1 VEPKITPKALRTEPK
16 ATVLIERAVHLLR
29 RRNWVALAEYYLG
42 TLPFVLALLY
52 FWSDMS
58 SNPMAMWYCGPS
70 AAGVAL
76 LFVWMKLWQV
86 KFCRRLWCQSQNVAP
101 EKWTWKRT
109 LSTAVRQTALH
120 ATGVILLPLAFIT
133 LFPLAWVYAFY
144 QNLCVLDDARH
155 KTVLALA
162 GAAKEQSALWPGQ
175 NHILLLVM
183 KLFGLVVFLNIGVTL
198 IFLPHLLK
206 SILGIETVFTLSG
219 MGLLNTTFFAVVAG
233 LTYLC
238 LDPIMKAIYVLRCFY
253 GRSRHTGDDLKSALR
268 PFLNVGAKVLVV
280 LLFMVPSALALAD
293 PPSAVDAS
301 PSSFDD
307 RRYARQLDDH
317 IENVLSQR
325 RFAWRL
331 PREDVPQPPEEQG
344 WIGATFRWIGE
355 KIKAF
360 FRMLNQWIEDFF
372 EWLRKKIPSMEPSP
386 SSEGGDH
393 LSVIRWIFYA
403 LGFGL
408 ALWLIYWM
416 FRWFK
421 NSKPVK
427 SGTVEDGS
435 EPAAIDLNDENI
447 TAEDL
452 PLDRWLAMAQ
462 EMMERKDLRRALRA
476 MYLSIL
482 AQLAD
487 AQRVKI
493 ARYKSNRDY
502 ALELARREH
511 AEPELVHVF
520 DWCIGIFE
528 RSWYGMHPVD
538 RSCLEQFMDQQK
550 RIASLVQSFA

>member
-1 VEPKITPKALRTEPK
+1 MA
-16 ATVLIERAVHLLR
+16 LIERAVHLLR
-29 RRNWVALAEYYLG
+29 RGNWVALAEYYVG

-58 SNPMAMWYCGPS
+58 SNPMAAWYCGPS

-86 KFCRRLWCQSQNVAP
+86 KFCRRLWCRLQNEAP

-109 LSTAVRQTALH
+109 VSTLARQTALQ
-120 ATGVILLPLAFIT
+120 ATGVILLPLAAVI

-155 KTVLALA
+155 KPVLTLA
-162 GAAKEQSALWPGQ
+162 RTAKEQSSLWPGQ
-175 NHILLLVM
+175 NHVLLLVM
-183 KLFGLVVFLNIGVTL
+183 QLFGLIVFLNIGITL
-198 IFLPHLLK
+198 VLLPQLLK

-219 MGLLNTTFFAVVAG
+219 LGLLNTTFLAVVAG

-238 LDPIMKAIYVLRCFY
+238 IDPILKAIYVLRCFY

-268 PFLNVGAKVLVV
+268 PFLNVGTMAVV
-280 LLFMVPSALALAD
+280 ALLLMLPSAMALAD
-293 PPSAVDAS
+293 APSAAQASPPSV
-301 PSSFDD
+301 DD
-307 RRYARQLDDH
+307 RGYAHQLDDQ
-317 IENVLSQR
+317 IEAVLSQR

-331 PREDVPQPPEEQG
+331 PREKVPKPPEEDG
-344 WIGATFRWIGE
+344 WIAATFKWIGK

-360 FRMLNQWIEDFF
+360 FRILNQWIDDFF
-372 EWLRKKIPSMEPSP
+372 EWLRKKIPSMQSSE
-386 SSEGGDH
+386 SSEGGNH
-393 LSVIRWIFYA
+393 LNVVRWIFYA

-408 ALWLIYWM
+408 ALWLIYLL

-427 SGTVEDGS
+427 SGAIEKSPDPS
-435 EPAAIDLNDENI
+435 SIDLNDENI

-462 EMMERKDLRRALRA
+462 EMMESKDFRRALRA

-502 ALELARREH
+502 ARELARREH
-511 AEPELVHVF
+511 AEPELVRVF

-528 RSWYGMHPVD
+528 RSWYGMHAVD
-538 RSCLEQFMDQQK
+538 RSCLDQFMDQQK
-550 RIASLVQSFA
+550 RIAALVQSIA